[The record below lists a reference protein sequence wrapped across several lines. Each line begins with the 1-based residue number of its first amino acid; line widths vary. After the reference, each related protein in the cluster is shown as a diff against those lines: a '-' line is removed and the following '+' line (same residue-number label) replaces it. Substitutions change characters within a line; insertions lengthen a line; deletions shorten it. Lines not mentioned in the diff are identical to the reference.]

1 MRNDDGTTAEE
12 GFSLWMD
19 WRDQIMSTST
29 GADSIDFI
37 FNGRNLCCV
46 CIHSTGEGE
55 VSFQRTFWRTS
66 DRFYFKCSKICR
78 ASSFRWKVL
87 LMSKEPSRH
96 HPKMAMTKPM
106 KPQPKTCSKDP
117 QKDLKKKMT
126 FQQLQISEGNITFQN
141 CRINVKAWPQESLK
155 ADEAQSTG
163 SWKRRGGWS
172 VQFPKWSWWILLLLL
187 QSKSWPAFFQKDIIT
202 RREWIIDPKQWQSDS
217 SRISSSCTTLRK
229 QEKLRNCHAILLA
242 GLGTA
247 TWGKMH

>member
-1 MRNDDGTTAEE
+1 MFSWLPWWIAFVSWLVSIGLNPVNSYGLWIMNEAKYGTSEEKIIIQIIQKKNNKKKKRERNNFRAVGLKMRNDDGTTAEE

-117 QKDLKKKMT
+117 QKDLKKK
-126 FQQLQISEGNITFQN
+126 
-141 CRINVKAWPQESLK
+141 
-155 ADEAQSTG
+155 
-163 SWKRRGGWS
+163 
-172 VQFPKWSWWILLLLL
+172 KW
-187 QSKSWPAFFQKDIIT
+187 
-202 RREWIIDPKQWQSDS
+202 R
-217 SRISSSCTTLRK
+217 SSSFKSPR
-229 QEKLRNCHAILLA
+229 
-242 GLGTA
+242 GTSRS
-247 TWGKMH
+247 KIVE